1 MSTLPPDRSSEAEP
15 ARTLDLIA
23 EEPTESAN
31 PTPPVPASQL
41 VGRKK
46 RLEDW
51 ARVGIAGILVALLA
65 LLVLSSGLVVMAY
78 PEREPAIESFLKL
91 VFAPIIGLV
100 GSVIG
105 FYFGSRRPDG
115 TG

>member
-1 MSTLPPDRSSEAEP
+1 MARAP
-15 ARTLDLIA
+15 AALR
-23 EEPTESAN
+23 
-31 PTPPVPASQL
+31 PAQAYL
-41 VGRKK
+41 GR
-46 RLEDW
+46 LLALGD
-51 ARVGIAGILVALLA
+51 RVGPRIAGILVALLA
-65 LLVLSSGLVVMAY
+65 LLALSSGLVVMAY
-78 PEREPAIESFLKL
+78 PEREPAIESFPTL